1 MARIPYARKTREEAE
16 QDLLAQ
22 VRQTEAETARGRTGP
37 TPEQEIAYAE
47 NYDPQAYSDY
57 PDNPPDYSK
66 MSDHELLRQYQDLSR
81 RFDNSQV
88 IPSDDPFEKG
98 VNKGIRQLSANT
110 FSFVEALG
118 ETIGVDFISEWGN
131 ENKTAQLAIAA
142 HYNSDV
148 PTLEGAR
155 TFGQL
160 GEWFLSGIGE
170 QLPQLIPMAVG
181 GLGGAKFA
189 SKFGKEILESISPQT
204 KITLLKKLGTDDADR
219 IIESIGGTAGAVASG
234 AVPIAGEYYN
244 EQISE
249 GVAPEDAGPR
259 ALAAAPFGAMLD
271 AIMPLAALGRL
282 KHLVKETPDSFV
294 DALKTGGKEAIK
306 GVTLETP
313 TEVGQEII
321 GKALVAYD
329 KQSKGEAYDIF
340 SEENKAQLREAA
352 YRAAATGGTFQ
363 GASAT
368 TLGAAQVV
376 YDKTIKGINNIVGKL
391 TGDPTKASFTAEQAE
406 DIWNEADTNIVNALS
421 GNSEITDEEAMD
433 IGYNALIALN
443 AYRQRDL
450 KDAGLAYAKAHD
462 MDEGTADTADMRTI
476 LIRSYETHLQDLMG
490 SFAEQIQTERGPE
503 RSVAIR
509 RARNQLL
516 ELKQRMD
523 GYATALKNSKS
534 AEETAAILT
543 RVAKDQEDSQLFKVS
558 TSQLYSTIKRTL
570 ATSMQKL
577 KSARSSSM
585 ADSSSYDADRGDIR
599 ASTLSPED
607 MEIAIEDTMDA
618 LVRDRGLSPEQEV
631 SFRNLVAAV
640 QYQEESNPEDVQ
652 RIQDIP
658 ELREI
663 LEQVKTN
670 NRPANATRTMWDLFG
685 DVIPT
690 RLPLVFNMV
699 GGVNGLFSA
708 ETTSS
713 NGKTFLVTSQK
724 IRDKIAELE
733 NKYPGHEF
741 EAIEANQSILIDE
754 EAIKAAKEELELL
767 ERQQGAEDVDAL
779 ALRSKIAVA
788 RDKLQALQPAH
799 EEQSGSFQEG
809 VEGVKYYDSEINEG
823 GIFGGEVGHVILAKP
838 KMVLVDIDAR
848 NEEGIENTLTYSDWD
863 SITSDVAD
871 YVGRGKY
878 RKQPFKVTEAIE
890 RLKKTDASTNAAVQR
905 ITINKQSYDPVG
917 ITNLGLEIKSKD
929 GAAYLVREG
938 RRITPEVAFSAF
950 IEGLHTVGVN
960 EGFTVEEVLGPDLT
974 REDTIQDD
982 LVIYTY
988 DDAIPAYVKF
998 GAAREAMLLQD
1009 RLRKEATGSQ
1019 YSMLSDAEL
1028 ESHLHDSELY
1038 TDNAKRDLVSD
1049 MQQELLNRY
1058 RREHKKLKKDAQPL
1072 LLAELENSGLFN
1084 PTDLDFIRG
1093 LEASVYS
1100 SPLRKNEDVVAIHK
1114 FIKSYYLDRLGRSAV
1129 DFDTN
1134 VGFAKW
1140 KARVLQHSA
1149 DSKTRILDILK
1160 KRNGGQELDITDP
1173 AAVTAFVN
1181 KPELDLILITAAKQM
1196 IAPHTL
1202 VEAITDLEATGQ
1214 QDSNAA
1220 HLLRLYSFELVQD
1233 QIETLDV
1240 NTDNLLQYYAG
1251 TLRANWL
1258 DNRITELSDPVDS
1271 HQEKQL
1277 YNASPAN
1284 QERAARGEISLYNIK
1299 DDIALSV
1306 GPTTV
1311 QLLRNEFITNDY
1323 LDNPAGRKVTEH
1335 GGPFIPPTRLY
1346 ANMLLDASGKPRE
1359 LTVVRESLQGLIEAL
1374 KETSLSPIGVR
1385 DPMKAYNGLQIDT
1398 PLYTYK
1404 KAIHQALEYVKLSAS
1419 SYAKTTAEL
1428 RDTYNQ
1434 MLDIVTIVLPT
1445 SSKEMEAKYSDQIA
1459 QLSRKMKTLQK
1470 QMAKD
1475 RLTYNEAVF
1484 EVRSKHNNMLYM
1496 KEVILTTHAPAVV
1509 KFADLAMQDVPGGSS
1524 RNHDL
1529 ATLIDS
1535 TIEQGADEFIAR
1547 FVTDILLDMGV
1558 YPDSTVLQE
1567 ALPEIREF
1575 SLRPVTFPKSG
1586 YLDTFDADIQKNQLL
1601 IEDLERQ
1608 YDLAH
1613 TDSTRES
1620 ITADIKDIK
1629 DDILDL
1635 ERLRG
1640 QLLRAEN
1647 IQAVNASS
1655 GLDSREQ
1662 GSPGSPGT
1670 DNENSSQADG
1680 VPVASFDI
1688 NIAETWNRIAHRG
1701 RQLSQKLGWGS
1712 LNDISIFSPR
1722 LEEDVIKRVGWA
1734 YKIAHRPLGNSGI
1747 ALVKAGSSES
1757 NRVATLIGMTLQKL
1771 KLVGFNTVV
1780 VDRHG
1785 LEALIDARKVSR
1797 LRQKVYTSKEHQD
1810 EKLYDE
1816 FKALLAERKALIPDG
1831 VRRDMLDLGA
1841 INAVDLKIEANRVQ
1855 AGELTYA
1862 HAIYTDSQLLE
1873 LEAAMK
1879 SNDSGRTMYMDNHV
1893 VIYVDTENKQT
1904 WENTMT
1910 AAHEV
1915 GHAYLRAMLP
1925 KLSTAYINSLKQAY
1939 IDEVSQLGEDIAKKI
1954 AFQEWFADKFA
1965 GVLVGQGLLEIPTTF
1980 SPEYNPLSAG
1990 LSKTETVALIAS
2002 MREIT
2007 QELVKIHEQ
2016 AIDKTSRLYTVK
2028 ETLAEFL
2035 TALIVKQ
2042 GRSVDVVTGRD
2053 VSLYEKGALLTTV
2066 NFNQIPT
2073 KRQIGTTPTG
2083 KALYVVD
2090 ERAELIHALESTTPL
2105 KELMST
2111 FETPVEVYENEQVAE
2126 KLTEETPADEDV
2138 WDVLVDIVLKTQG
2151 KLMGSDGSTSGDRQA
2166 AANTFKRNAK
2176 DLRNKFNSLTSPIM
2190 AATIQLERLGV
2201 SPEIV
2206 KLFWQPVQTRVTKEN
2221 GLYKQAWFNSTTVQE
2236 GRWGQLFTDLLP
2248 TNDKVARN
2256 NMLLAMQD
2264 ETIDYNSLNPA
2275 TQKLR
2280 DLWSKFLAYL
2290 READPTLD
2298 ISQGKMARIWNVSRM
2313 ESEQGEWFQF
2323 LQNNNILND
2332 VERMTRLTNS
2342 IIDSEKITKI
2352 EGIIPPSSGPIV
2364 YHDKILD
2371 QIDTKVLQEAGWL
2384 HSDPEV
2390 VLLASVHKAI
2400 RAAEFGKIFGELHTS
2415 ADGRYQSFDPAAKL
2429 KNAVMDINSKADRN
2443 RAEVVIQGILGQRGA
2458 HMDKKWRAIQNG
2470 TLAYMNTLTLL
2481 FSGVAQI
2488 TELGGAILRSK
2499 DVQGAGEALKSYAS
2513 AAGSRKD
2520 MYDRYR
2526 AMGFLEETLVEQSV
2540 AMLYGMDG
2548 VGSWATTANKKF
2560 FMLNGLK
2567 FMMDLSRVLAAK
2579 TGEDFIL
2586 RHAGRATKGTTEEKT
2601 ESIRY
2606 LEELGLHVSD
2616 VESWDNAG
2624 RPIMNRDGA
2633 LKINMNQSPSDQILA
2648 ERIQYALRMFIDQS
2662 LVHPNNAIRPVVF
2675 ADARFNALTHL
2686 KTFFYGY
2693 QHTVLAGIWN
2703 NTREREGARKMV
2715 PALIAAAMIMPLAAM
2730 SLALRERI
2738 KYGSGKTPTDSMDFM
2753 EYMHELF
2760 TRGGGYGQFEPIV
2773 ASYHARYYNGGY
2785 ASSVSPT
2792 LGYGVNIGSY
2802 ILDGKLE
2809 NAVMRST
2816 PILNQLPA
2824 MKREIRNAD

>member
-37 TPEQEIAYAE
+37 TPEQEITYAE

-98 VNKGIRQLSANT
+98 VNKGIHQLTANT

-131 ENKTAQLAIAA
+131 ENKTAQLAMAA

-155 TFGQL
+155 TFGQV

-204 KITLLKKLGTDDADR
+204 KLSLLKKFGTDDADKL
-219 IIESIGGTAGAVASG
+219 IESIGGTAGAVAG
-234 AVPIAGEYYN
+234 GTVPIAGEYYN

-249 GVAPEDAGPR
+249 GVSPEDAGPR

-294 DALKTGGKEAIK
+294 DVLKTGGKEAIK
-306 GVTLETP
+306 GVTLEAP
-313 TEVGQEII
+313 TEVGQELI

-352 YRAAATGGTFQ
+352 YRAAATGGTLQ

-368 TLGAAQVV
+368 TLGAAQVA
-376 YDKTIKGINNIVGKL
+376 YDKTIKGINHIVGKL
-391 TGDPTKASFTAEQAE
+391 TGDPTKATFTAEQAE
-406 DIWNEADTNIVNALS
+406 DIWNAADNNIVNALS

-450 KDAGLAYAKAHD
+450 KDAGLAYAKTHGMA
-462 MDEGTADTADMRTI
+462 EATADTADMRTI
-476 LIRSYETHLQDLMG
+476 LIRSYETQLQNIMG
-490 SFAEQIQTERGPE
+490 PFAEQINTERGPE

-509 RARNQLL
+509 RAKNQLI

-534 AEETAAILT
+534 AEETAAIIT
-543 RVAKDQEDSQLFKVS
+543 GVAKDQEDSKLFKVS
-558 TSQLYSTIKRTL
+558 TSQLYNTIKRTL
-570 ATSMQKL
+570 AASMQKL

-585 ADSSSYDADRGDIR
+585 VDSSSYDADRGDIR
-599 ASTLSPED
+599 ASTPSTED
-607 MEIAIEDTMDA
+607 QEIAIEDAMDDLA
-618 LVRDRGLSPEQEV
+618 RNRGLTEEQEV

-640 QYQEESNPEDVQ
+640 QYQKDPNPEDEK

-663 LEQVKTN
+663 LEQVKTA

-733 NKYPGHEF
+733 DKYPGHEF
-741 EAIEANQSILIDE
+741 EAIQANESILVDE
-754 EAIKAAKEELELL
+754 EAIKAAKKELELL
-767 ERQQGAEDVDAL
+767 ERQQGAEDVAAEL
-779 ALRSKIAVA
+779 ALRPKIAVA
-788 RDKLQALQPAH
+788 KAKLQALQPAH

-823 GIFGGEVGHVILAKP
+823 SIFGGEVGHVILAKP

-848 NEEGIENTLTYSDWD
+848 NEEGIENTLTVSDWD
-863 SITSDVAD
+863 SITSDVAA
-871 YVGRGKY
+871 YVSRGKY

-890 RLKKTDASTNAAVQR
+890 RLKKTAASTNAAVQR

-929 GAAYLVREG
+929 GAAYLVRED

-1038 TDNAKRDLVSD
+1038 TDNAKRDLISD
-1049 MQQELLNRY
+1049 IQQELLNRY
-1058 RREHKKLKKDAQPL
+1058 RREHKNLKKDAQPL
-1072 LLAELENSGLFN
+1072 LLVELENSGLFN
-1084 PTDLDFIRG
+1084 SADLDFIRG
-1093 LEASVYS
+1093 LESSVYS

-1173 AAVTAFVN
+1173 AAVTAFIN

-1214 QDSNAA
+1214 QDSDAA

-1271 HQEKQL
+1271 HQEKQM

-1299 DDIALSV
+1299 DDITLSV

-1311 QLLRNEFITNDY
+1311 QSLRSEFITNDY
-1323 LDNPAGRKVTEH
+1323 LDNPTGRKVTEH

-1346 ANMLLDASGKPRE
+1346 ANMLLDAGGKPRE

-1385 DPMKAYNGLQIDT
+1385 DPMEAYNGLQIDT
-1398 PLYTYK
+1398 PLYAYK

-1419 SYAKTTAEL
+1419 SYATTTAEL

-1496 KEVILTTHAPAVV
+1496 KELILTTHAPAVV
-1509 KFADLAMQDVPGGSS
+1509 KFADLAMKDVPGGSS

-1535 TIEQGADEFIAR
+1535 TIEQGADEFIAK

-1586 YLDTFDADIQKNQLL
+1586 YLDTFDADIQKNQSL

-1608 YDLAH
+1608 YDLAY

-1620 ITADIKDIK
+1620 ITADIKDTK

-1655 GLDSREQ
+1655 GLDSRGQ
-1662 GSPGSPGT
+1662 GVRSSPGT
-1670 DNENSSQADG
+1670 DTENFSQGEG
-1680 VPVASFDI
+1680 VPVAYDI
-1688 NIAETWNRIAHRG
+1688 FIAETWDYLAHKG
-1701 RQLSQKLGWGS
+1701 RQLSQKLGWDS
-1712 LNDISIFSPR
+1712 LNNISIFSPR
-1722 LEEDVIKRVGWA
+1722 LEEDVVKRVGWA
-1734 YKIAHRPLGNSGI
+1734 YKITHRPLGSSGI

-1797 LRQKVYTSKEHQD
+1797 LRQKVYTPKEHQD
-1810 EKLYDE
+1810 ETLNDE

-1831 VRRDMLDLGA
+1831 WRRDMLDLGA

-1873 LEAAMK
+1873 LEAAIK
-1879 SNDSGRTMYMDNHV
+1879 SNDSGRTMYMGNHV

-1910 AAHEV
+1910 AAHEA

-1925 KLSTAYINSLKQAY
+1925 KLATTHIETLKQAY
-1939 IDEVSQLGEDIAKKI
+1939 IDEVSQLGEDIAKTI
-1954 AFQEWFADKFA
+1954 TFQEWFADKFA

-1980 SPEYNPLSAG
+1980 SPEYNPLTAG
-1990 LSKTETVALIAS
+1990 LSKDETVALMAS

-2007 QELVKIHEQ
+2007 QELVNIHEQ

-2053 VSLYEKGALLTTV
+2053 ISLYEKGSFLTTV

-2083 KALYVVD
+2083 EDLYVVD

-2105 KELMST
+2105 KELLGK
-2111 FETPVEVYENEQVAE
+2111 FETPEETHANEQQAE
-2126 KLTEETPADEDV
+2126 KLIEEEPIKDSAWVT
-2138 WDVLVDIVLKTQG
+2138 LVDIVSKAQG
-2151 KLMGSDGSTSGDRQA
+2151 KLAGSDGSISGDRRA
-2166 AANTFKRNAK
+2166 AARALEQGAK
-2176 DLRNKFNSLTSPIM
+2176 DLRNKLNRLTSPIM
-2190 AATIQLERLGV
+2190 AATIRLERLGI

-2206 KLFWQPVQTRVTKEN
+2206 NLFWQPAQTRVTKE
-2221 GLYKQAWFNSTTVQE
+2221 GGMYKNAWFNSTTVQE
-2236 GRWGQLFTDLLP
+2236 GRWGQLFTDILP
-2248 TNDKVARN
+2248 TGDKVARN

-2264 ETIDYNSLNPA
+2264 ETIDYNSLDPA

-2280 DLWSKFLAYL
+2280 DAWSKFLAYL

-2298 ISQGKMARIWNVSRM
+2298 ISQGKMARIWNVPRM
-2313 ESEQGEWFQF
+2313 DSEREAWFQF
-2323 LQNNNILND
+2323 LRDNNILSD
-2332 VERMTRLTNS
+2332 PDRMDRLTDS
-2342 IIDSEKITKI
+2342 IINSEKITKI
-2352 EGIIPPSSGPIV
+2352 EGIIPPSRGPII
-2364 YHDKILD
+2364 YHDMILD
-2371 QIDTKVLQEAGWL
+2371 QVDTKLLQEAGWL
-2384 HSDPEV
+2384 HSDPET
-2390 VLLASVHKAI
+2390 VLLSSVHKAI

-2429 KNAVMDINSKADRN
+2429 KNAVLGLNSAADRN
-2443 RAEVVIQGILGQRGA
+2443 EAEMVIQGILGQRGA
-2458 HMDKKWRAIQNG
+2458 HMDKTWRAVQNG

-2488 TELGGAILRSK
+2488 TELGGAVLRSK

-2540 AMLYGMDG
+2540 AMLYGMEG
-2548 VGSWATTANKKF
+2548 VGSWATTVNKKF

-2606 LEELGLHVSD
+2606 LEELGLNVSD
-2616 VESWDNAG
+2616 VVSWDTAG

-2633 LKINMNQSPSDQILA
+2633 LQVNVNQSPSDKILA

-2675 ADARFNALTHL
+2675 SDARFNALTHL

-2730 SLALRERI
+2730 SLSLRERI
-2738 KYGSGKTPTDSMDFM
+2738 KYGDGAAPTDSMDFM

-2760 TRGGGYGQFEPIV
+2760 TRGGGYGQFEPII

-2802 ILDGKLE
+2802 ILDGKIE

-2824 MKREIRNAD
+2824 VKAEIRNND